1 MVLDTILLVP
11 DKATQADGMEL
22 DVVVTMAVAVEVMG
36 EATLAEAIVTSAS
49 PLVVDTSSGSSSS
62 SGPERVNDCRVFIL
76 SISTLLE
83 VEQIV
88 TDSTGVISSISINF
102 TLVNPFDIR

>member
-1 MVLDTILLVP
+1 
-11 DKATQADGMEL
+11 MEL

-36 EATLAEAIVTSAS
+36 EATQAEAIVTTES
-49 PLVVDTSSGSSSS
+49 PLVVDTGSGSSSSSS

>member
-1 MVLDTILLVP
+1 
-11 DKATQADGMEL
+11 MEL

-36 EATLAEAIVTSAS
+36 MATQAEAIVTTES
-49 PLVVDTSSGSSSS
+49 PLVVDTGSGSSSSSS